1 MGLNKK
7 QKKQIDALRN
17 KIQKNQVLISAQKD
31 QPDDPEELGRLQAE
45 NAKFE
50 AEIEKIKSE

>member
-31 QPDDPEELGRLQAE
+31 QPDDPEELVRLQAE

-50 AEIEKIKSE
+50 ADIEKIKSE

>member
-7 QKKQIDALRN
+7 QKKQIEALRN

-31 QPDDPEELGRLQAE
+31 QPDDPAELVRLQAV

-50 AEIEKIKSE
+50 ADIEKIKSE